1 MTGFNGRHR
10 PSIDKRDF
18 DTNRPLLD
26 GHDGG
31 GIDGAEHD
39 NHHFSRPGSSLSND
53 GEDGLLNNVVDEIVE
68 RDRRKMA
75 KEVVRICSFA
85 WGVISW

>member
-10 PSIDKRDF
+10 ASIDKRDF

-26 GHDGG
+26 GHGD
-31 GIDGAEHD
+31 GIDGVERD
-39 NHHFSRPGSSLSND
+39 NQLSRPGTSLSD

-75 KEVVRICSFA
+75 KEVVRISSFA
-85 WGVISW
+85 LGVISW